1 MCIYIHVLSHTNTY
15 VIRLY
20 HWGALVPDLALRGSA
35 FIRWESWITKMFTLD
50 HRSRLSWGDGWWK
63 WLSFCMIAAD
73 CFLHQHLRDFL
84 ASPLLLMC
92 SYLCPTKAMSF
103 ASKTKPGHARTTV
116 QVTLMVWWI
125 SRTACRIMEHHATIQ
140 FSKSWHSVLNKH
152 TCTERQPGISVPSQ
166 VNGWHMLAHVG
177 TCWHLDKVFQ
187 LEIAFV
193 LGVLP
198 RGSVYSC
205 KNQQTKST
213 NIDNSCIQR
222 TKKLAHRHVRRLVVE
237 GGFCEARIIKL
248 RRALRTQQSWNLN
261 GSAWICMDLVWTR
274 WICCA
279 KVWETLT
286 MSCCILFQS
295 VGSELETSTLRA
307 WSIQNSS
314 SAADWQ
320 GYHGCQL
327 VKQQHIGGGL
337 WHCCFHIVL
346 VKLGQVGSS
355 RGRWSSLRQ
364 CGVNFMETSGEM
376 GFSYVFIAFPIRF
389 IFIQYFIH
397 LFPFSAWHIQCVLH
411 PQVLLSQAKT
421 FQELGLPRR
430 AREEQAWNEN

>member
-1 MCIYIHVLSHTNTY
+1 MVVEPVMVWSWSSSCLFERFQCSTPFNYCGKHGSHYSSLSLIPKTDKDQRSFAETPMQDNRYIYIYSHITSRHVKSPHLTLHHIRSRYITWNQTTSNDIWYMCIYIHVLSHTSTY

-140 FSKSWHSVLNKH
+140 FSKSWHSVLKKH

-177 TCWHLDKVFQ
+177 TC
-187 LEIAFV
+187 
-193 LGVLP
+193 
-198 RGSVYSC
+198 
-205 KNQQTKST
+205 
-213 NIDNSCIQR
+213 
-222 TKKLAHRHVRRLVVE
+222 
-237 GGFCEARIIKL
+237 
-248 RRALRTQQSWNLN
+248 
-261 GSAWICMDLVWTR
+261 
-274 WICCA
+274 
-279 KVWETLT
+279 
-286 MSCCILFQS
+286 
-295 VGSELETSTLRA
+295 
-307 WSIQNSS
+307 
-314 SAADWQ
+314 
-320 GYHGCQL
+320 
-327 VKQQHIGGGL
+327 
-337 WHCCFHIVL
+337 
-346 VKLGQVGSS
+346 
-355 RGRWSSLRQ
+355 
-364 CGVNFMETSGEM
+364 
-376 GFSYVFIAFPIRF
+376 
-389 IFIQYFIH
+389 
-397 LFPFSAWHIQCVLH
+397 
-411 PQVLLSQAKT
+411 
-421 FQELGLPRR
+421 
-430 AREEQAWNEN
+430 